1 MMDHRNLYGYGEHPP
16 HADWPGG
23 ARVAVSL
30 VLNIEEGSE
39 RAISR
44 GDDRNEPIYDMIQ
57 EPGSEPDLAMESH
70 FDYGARAGYWRIARV
85 LRKYDATCTLNI
97 CAEALERTPWIAED
111 GLAHGYEFGCHGDRW
126 MSPIGLSE
134 REEAAMIARAVARI
148 RKVAGVR
155 PVGWHSRSP
164 CTPNTRRLLV
174 EEGGFIYD
182 SEAYDDDLPYI
193 VEVAGRKHVVVPYS
207 LDTNDMRFQRPD
219 SSFARARGL
228 LRLRHRRVRL
238 AMGGGRDDAQDDD
251 DRAPHPHHRPAGP
264 HRRTGPR
271 PRSHQGQGRGLD
283 RAARRDRPPLA
294 GHPRR
299 RGSDRGRCRR
309 FWRRIRRFPI
319 PAMRLDVA
327 DSVSRSVRRTSSGF
341 DPSGL
346 PSTRLS
352 ASCSVFATNRPER
365 TIAPNR

>member
-57 EPGSEPDLAMESH
+57 DPGTEPDLAMESH

-85 LRKYDATCTLNI
+85 LRKYGATCTLNI

-126 MSPIGLSE
+126 ASPIGLSE
-134 REEAAMIARAVARI
+134 REEATMIARAVGRI

-193 VEVAGRKHVVVPYS
+193 VEVAGRQHVVVPYS

-219 SSFARARGL
+219 SSFARAKDFSDY
-228 LRLRHRRVRL
+228 VI
-238 AMGGGRDDAQDDD
+238 DAFDWLWEEGETTPQDDD
-251 DRAPHPHHRPAGP
+251 DRTPHPHHRTARP

-271 PRSHQGQGRGLD
+271 PRPRQGQGGRLD
-283 RAARRDRPPLA
+283 RPPRRDRPPLA

-299 RGSDRGRCRR
+299 RSSAAGVVGGTGERSGTYR
-309 FWRRIRRFPI
+309 FRQCASTWRISPSIRRTCSIRPVT
-319 PAMRLDVA
+319 R
-327 DSVSRSVRRTSSGF
+327 RRTVGRA
-341 DPSGL
+341 PH
-346 PSTRLS
+346 
-352 ASCSVFATNRPER
+352 ATNRPER

>member
-57 EPGSEPDLAMESH
+57 EPGTEPDLAMESH

-85 LRKYDATCTLNI
+85 LRKYGATCTLNI

-126 MSPIGLSE
+126 ASPIGLSE

-174 EEGGFIYD
+174 EEGASSTTARPTTTICPTSSRSPAASTSWCPTAWTPTTCVSSAPTPRSRGRETSPTTSSTRSTGYGRR
-182 SEAYDDDLPYI
+182 
-193 VEVAGRKHVVVPYS
+193 AGR
-207 LDTNDMRFQRPD
+207 RP
-219 SSFARARGL
+219 G
-228 LRLRHRRVRL
+228 
-238 AMGGGRDDAQDDD
+238 
-251 DRAPHPHHRPAGP
+251 
-264 HRRTGPR
+264 
-271 PRSHQGQGRGLD
+271 
-283 RAARRDRPPLA
+283 
-294 GHPRR
+294 
-299 RGSDRGRCRR
+299 
-309 FWRRIRRFPI
+309 
-319 PAMRLDVA
+319 
-327 DSVSRSVRRTSSGF
+327 
-341 DPSGL
+341 
-346 PSTRLS
+346 
-352 ASCSVFATNRPER
+352 
-365 TIAPNR
+365 